1 MKKIIYNNIEFSQLH
16 FDTGSCG
23 RFIMYYN
30 KERNLLYKE
39 SFTTKIRLEMMDN
52 SIFQKYKH
60 IIENAE
66 QKEIIGD
73 YLVNGKVVKENCGD
87 YITKYI
93 DGIRFDH
100 LYRIKDVNLLN
111 KIKTQIDI
119 LVDKLKLCHNKK
131 LLCGDWGIQNFI
143 YSFEHDRIFNIDTEG
158 FYTYSDKMP
167 HWCNLN
173 LTIKNLYEA
182 LYSNTLMNSF
192 SAIVWNNGI
201 SNLTSILSMI
211 PDVITY
217 YKFIIKKEDLEE
229 KVNDIYHMDKR
240 CDHARVLPRKIEQLK
255 TKGEEHVFIQFL
267 IKDPSF
273 KKNISETA
281 VNLKRQIR
289 QKYGNIIHVSD
300 NYEESK
306 YLWENYCPSFKF
318 DIFVDNSNKII
329 TREEKDVKDKD
340 NISTISVFKGCIKY
354 SNPLRKYI
362 CYKINNQCVFS
373 ENEKLTYTP
382 RFSFYTTNHMMRR
395 FKLVK

>member
-30 KERNLLYKE
+30 KEKNLLYKE

-143 YSFEHDRIFNIDTEG
+143 YSFEHLTLVFRWKD
-158 FYTYSDKMP
+158 
-167 HWCNLN
+167 
-173 LTIKNLYEA
+173 LTIPAFLVIHGRKSHSFCVCNTEMMETYE
-182 LYSNTLMNSF
+182 
-192 SAIVWNNGI
+192 
-201 SNLTSILSMI
+201 
-211 PDVITY
+211 
-217 YKFIIKKEDLEE
+217 
-229 KVNDIYHMDKR
+229 
-240 CDHARVLPRKIEQLK
+240 
-255 TKGEEHVFIQFL
+255 L
-267 IKDPSF
+267 I
-273 KKNISETA
+273 NISST
-281 VNLKRQIR
+281 KH
-289 QKYGNIIHVSD
+289 QK
-300 NYEESK
+300 
-306 YLWENYCPSFKF
+306 
-318 DIFVDNSNKII
+318 
-329 TREEKDVKDKD
+329 
-340 NISTISVFKGCIKY
+340 KGID
-354 SNPLRKYI
+354 
-362 CYKINNQCVFS
+362 
-373 ENEKLTYTP
+373 
-382 RFSFYTTNHMMRR
+382 
-395 FKLVK
+395 